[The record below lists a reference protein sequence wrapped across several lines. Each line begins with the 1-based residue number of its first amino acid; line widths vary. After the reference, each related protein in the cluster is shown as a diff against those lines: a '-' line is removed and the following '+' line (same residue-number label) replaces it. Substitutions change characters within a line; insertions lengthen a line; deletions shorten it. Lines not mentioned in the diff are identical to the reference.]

1 MTIWRMRVACWIT
14 KATLTRLWYVILI
27 DFPLQ
32 QWRHECT
39 SVLRYMHI
47 ARLDSMDL
55 CRRRHHVNVAGEY
68 MTTLKETQ
76 HEFDLRDY

>member
-1 MTIWRMRVACWIT
+1 
-14 KATLTRLWYVILI
+14 
-27 DFPLQ
+27 
-32 QWRHECT
+32 
-39 SVLRYMHI
+39 VLRYMHI